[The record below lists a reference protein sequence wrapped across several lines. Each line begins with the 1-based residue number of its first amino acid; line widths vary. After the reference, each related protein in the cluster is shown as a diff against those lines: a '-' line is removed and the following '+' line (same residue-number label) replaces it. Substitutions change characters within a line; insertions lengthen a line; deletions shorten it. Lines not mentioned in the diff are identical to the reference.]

1 MVTMLERSVDVSNP
15 VYRTWQTTFRISRF
29 ALTVYVGRSPARS
42 VVGVAHRMTMTSIC
56 LSLRLTTTLPRK
68 YWR

>member
-1 MVTMLERSVDVSNP
+1 MVTMPARSGDVSSP
-15 VYRTWQTTFRISRF
+15 VYKTSQTTFRIWNY

-56 LSLRLTTTLPRK
+56 LSLRLTTRLPRK
-68 YWR
+68 FWT